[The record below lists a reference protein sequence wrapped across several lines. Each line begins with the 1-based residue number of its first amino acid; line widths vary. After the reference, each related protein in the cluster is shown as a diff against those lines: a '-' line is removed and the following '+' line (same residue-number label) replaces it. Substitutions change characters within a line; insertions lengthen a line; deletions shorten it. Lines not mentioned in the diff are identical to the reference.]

1 MNPFTQRGMLL
12 ALLAIEGTPQSCAKL
27 DRSCM
32 MNRPRREKQSS
43 SRLPRAHTGLC
54 TEVQDR
60 INKPIFVVGSPR
72 SGTSILTW
80 CLGQHPNIL
89 MQEESS
95 WIGPFAVNLAIG
107 HEIGSARGEHS
118 QLSALDIRRD
128 DFMAHFGKSI
138 NDLILSHR
146 RQFEIN
152 LRSTAL
158 QDSSQ
163 VHEGFQIAR
172 SLSGYGR
179 EDSPPPQSSRSSSS
193 YAFDDVIKF
202 GVGAGS
208 ERFRREGW
216 SYTEQQFTW
225 TIGQSAKLV
234 FSIPGSD
241 QSPTLH
247 VRLAAFTKAPEVPWQ
262 PVEFYVNGQKLAD
275 WTVSADAEEFTA
287 VIPVELVKSPG
298 DLKVE
303 LETPKAI
310 SPKSM
315 GVSADERLLGV
326 CCYELSI
333 TKQSDSK
340 SRWVDGTPEYSL
352 YICGLRKLFPGALF
366 IHIVRDVDSVV
377 RSLLNFDGLGEGSLV
392 ANEQQAYEYWLRTV
406 NACLEA
412 ERAYGRQIVHRL
424 QYSDL
429 INNPESALRS
439 VLKFLGERYV
449 PACLEPLQLRINSSN
464 VPASFHASDPQTDP
478 SLVEHALRLST
489 EVEKTP
495 QPLEASPAV
504 SDAMEAAFNAR
515 VQFVATLASEYRR
528 AQKENV
534 ERIDRKESRI
544 LRLKEDVKTK
554 DLVILSLQKKLSR
567 RPVEILK
574 RILSGK
580 SRR

>member
-1 MNPFTQRGMLL
+1 MTTSSD
-12 ALLAIEGTPQSCAKL
+12 GT
-27 DRSCM
+27 
-32 MNRPRREKQSS
+32 NE
-43 SRLPRAHTGLC
+43 
-54 TEVQDR
+54 
-60 INKPIFVVGSPR
+60 PIFIVGSPR
-72 SGTSILTW
+72 SGTSVLTW

-89 MQEESS
+89 VQQESS

-128 DFMAHFGKSI
+128 NFMAHFGKSI

-158 QDSSQ
+158 RDSSQ

-172 SLSGYGR
+172 S
-179 EDSPPPQSSRSSSS
+179 
-193 YAFDDVIKF
+193 
-202 GVGAGS
+202 
-208 ERFRREGW
+208 
-216 SYTEQQFTW
+216 
-225 TIGQSAKLV
+225 
-234 FSIPGSD
+234 
-241 QSPTLH
+241 
-247 VRLAAFTKAPEVPWQ
+247 
-262 PVEFYVNGQKLAD
+262 
-275 WTVSADAEEFTA
+275 
-287 VIPVELVKSPG
+287 
-298 DLKVE
+298 
-303 LETPKAI
+303 
-310 SPKSM
+310 
-315 GVSADERLLGV
+315 
-326 CCYELSI
+326 
-333 TKQSDSK
+333 QSDSK

-377 RSLLNFDGLGEGSLV
+377 RSLLNFDRLGEGSLV

-439 VLKFLGERYV
+439 VLKFLGEPYV

-478 SLVEHALRLST
+478 SLVEQAMRLST

-495 QPLEASPAV
+495 QPREASPTA
-504 SDAMEAAFNAR
+504 SDEMEAAFNER
-515 VQFVATLASEYRR
+515 VQYVATLASEYRR
-528 AQKENV
+528 AQRIITTLQKENA
-534 ERIDRKESRI
+534 ERTDRKESRI
-544 LRLKEDVKTK
+544 LRLKEEVKTK

-567 RPVEILK
+567 RPVETLK
-574 RILSGK
+574 RILSK
-580 SRR
+580 ARRSHGRIFR

>member
-1 MNPFTQRGMLL
+1 MTTSSD
-12 ALLAIEGTPQSCAKL
+12 GT
-27 DRSCM
+27 
-32 MNRPRREKQSS
+32 NE
-43 SRLPRAHTGLC
+43 
-54 TEVQDR
+54 
-60 INKPIFVVGSPR
+60 PIFIVGSPR
-72 SGTSILTW
+72 SGTSVLTW

-89 MQEESS
+89 VQQESS

-146 RQFEIN
+146 RQFEMN

-158 QDSSQ
+158 RDSSQ

-172 SLSGYGR
+172 S
-179 EDSPPPQSSRSSSS
+179 
-193 YAFDDVIKF
+193 
-202 GVGAGS
+202 
-208 ERFRREGW
+208 
-216 SYTEQQFTW
+216 
-225 TIGQSAKLV
+225 
-234 FSIPGSD
+234 
-241 QSPTLH
+241 
-247 VRLAAFTKAPEVPWQ
+247 
-262 PVEFYVNGQKLAD
+262 
-275 WTVSADAEEFTA
+275 
-287 VIPVELVKSPG
+287 
-298 DLKVE
+298 
-303 LETPKAI
+303 
-310 SPKSM
+310 
-315 GVSADERLLGV
+315 
-326 CCYELSI
+326 
-333 TKQSDSK
+333 QSDSK

-377 RSLLNFDGLGEGSLV
+377 RSLLNFDRLGEGSLV

-439 VLKFLGERYV
+439 VLKFLGEPYV

-478 SLVEHALRLST
+478 SLVEQAMRLST

-495 QPLEASPAV
+495 QPPEASPAT
-504 SDAMEAAFNAR
+504 SDEMEAAFNER
-515 VQFVATLASEYRR
+515 VQYVATLASEYRR
-528 AQKENV
+528 AQQIIATLQKENA
-534 ERIDRKESRI
+534 ERTDRKESRI
-544 LRLKEDVKTK
+544 LRLKEEVKTK

-567 RPVEILK
+567 RPVETLK
-574 RILSGK
+574 RILSK
-580 SRR
+580 ARRSHGRIFR

>member
-1 MNPFTQRGMLL
+1 MTTSSD
-12 ALLAIEGTPQSCAKL
+12 GT
-27 DRSCM
+27 
-32 MNRPRREKQSS
+32 NE
-43 SRLPRAHTGLC
+43 
-54 TEVQDR
+54 
-60 INKPIFVVGSPR
+60 PIFIVGSPR
-72 SGTSILTW
+72 SGTSVLSW

-89 MQEESS
+89 VQQESS

-128 DFMAHFGKSI
+128 NFMAHFGKSI

-158 QDSSQ
+158 RDSSQ

-172 SLSGYGR
+172 S
-179 EDSPPPQSSRSSSS
+179 
-193 YAFDDVIKF
+193 
-202 GVGAGS
+202 
-208 ERFRREGW
+208 
-216 SYTEQQFTW
+216 
-225 TIGQSAKLV
+225 
-234 FSIPGSD
+234 
-241 QSPTLH
+241 
-247 VRLAAFTKAPEVPWQ
+247 
-262 PVEFYVNGQKLAD
+262 
-275 WTVSADAEEFTA
+275 
-287 VIPVELVKSPG
+287 
-298 DLKVE
+298 
-303 LETPKAI
+303 
-310 SPKSM
+310 
-315 GVSADERLLGV
+315 
-326 CCYELSI
+326 
-333 TKQSDSK
+333 QSDSK

-377 RSLLNFDGLGEGSLV
+377 RSLLNFDRLGEGSLV

-439 VLKFLGERYV
+439 VLKFLGEPYV

-478 SLVEHALRLST
+478 SLVEQAMRLST

-495 QPLEASPAV
+495 QPPEASPAA
-504 SDAMEAAFNAR
+504 SDEMEAAFNER
-515 VQFVATLASEYRR
+515 VQYVATLASEYRR
-528 AQKENV
+528 AQRIITTLQKENA
-534 ERIDRKESRI
+534 ERTDRKESRI
-544 LRLKEDVKTK
+544 LRLKEEVKTK

-567 RPVEILK
+567 RPVETLK
-574 RILSGK
+574 RILSK
-580 SRR
+580 ARRSHGRIFR

>member
-1 MNPFTQRGMLL
+1 MTTSSD
-12 ALLAIEGTPQSCAKL
+12 GT
-27 DRSCM
+27 
-32 MNRPRREKQSS
+32 NE
-43 SRLPRAHTGLC
+43 
-54 TEVQDR
+54 
-60 INKPIFVVGSPR
+60 PIFIVGSPR
-72 SGTSILTW
+72 SGTSVLTW

-89 MQEESS
+89 VQQESS

-146 RQFEIN
+146 RQFEMN

-158 QDSSQ
+158 RDSSQ

-172 SLSGYGR
+172 S
-179 EDSPPPQSSRSSSS
+179 
-193 YAFDDVIKF
+193 
-202 GVGAGS
+202 
-208 ERFRREGW
+208 
-216 SYTEQQFTW
+216 
-225 TIGQSAKLV
+225 
-234 FSIPGSD
+234 
-241 QSPTLH
+241 
-247 VRLAAFTKAPEVPWQ
+247 
-262 PVEFYVNGQKLAD
+262 
-275 WTVSADAEEFTA
+275 
-287 VIPVELVKSPG
+287 
-298 DLKVE
+298 
-303 LETPKAI
+303 
-310 SPKSM
+310 
-315 GVSADERLLGV
+315 
-326 CCYELSI
+326 
-333 TKQSDSK
+333 QSDSK

-366 IHIVRDVDSVV
+366 IHIVRNVDSVV
-377 RSLLNFDGLGEGSLV
+377 RSLLNFDRLGEGSLV

-439 VLKFLGERYV
+439 VLKFLGEPYV

-478 SLVEHALRLST
+478 SLVEQAMRLST

-495 QPLEASPAV
+495 QPPEASPAA
-504 SDAMEAAFNAR
+504 SDEMEAAFNER
-515 VQFVATLASEYRR
+515 VQYVATLASEYRR
-528 AQKENV
+528 AQRIITTLQKENA
-534 ERIDRKESRI
+534 ERTDRKESRI
-544 LRLKEDVKTK
+544 LRLKEEVKTK

-567 RPVEILK
+567 RPVETLK
-574 RILSGK
+574 RILSK
-580 SRR
+580 ARRSHGRIFR